1 MGGAREEAPDPP
13 GPNRTAAPCPTTL
26 TGDTVEITIGVKNVA
41 REITLESAQS
51 AAEVQKAVS
60 DALAKGGVLTLDDH
74 RGRRVIVPV
83 DSLGFVEIG
92 QEEQRRVGF
101 GTL

>member
-1 MGGAREEAPDPP
+1 M
-13 GPNRTAAPCPTTL
+13 
-26 TGDTVEITIGVKNVA
+26 EITIGVKNVA

-51 AAEVQKAVS
+51 ADEVGALVS
-60 DALAKGGVLTLDDH
+60 AALSEGGVLTLTDH
-74 RGRRVIVPV
+74 RGRRVLVPV

-101 GTL
+101 GAL